1 MKKTKGVEIL
11 SGKSSEINGP
21 FYADN
26 NDACFKSSMENH
38 MNKRIKV
45 AINGYGVIGRRV
57 ADAVLLQTDMELV
70 GVSDI
75 SFDARIQIVLSNKV
89 ELYAST
95 KEAFVSGQKLGIKLK
110 GTLADLLKVSDIVID
125 CTPKRMGAEN
135 ISLYR
140 EHNVKFIFQGGEKHE
155 VTGHSFVAEANYAE
169 AIGRESTRVV
179 SCNTTSIVRTLTALK
194 KTNALKCARGVI
206 LRRSTD
212 PWKSHLKGI
221 INTLVPEEKIPSHQ
235 GPDTKTVDP
244 SLDVITMAVMVPET
258 LGHLHYWSIQLSKEI
273 QREELVEAFKKSSR
287 IMLVKASDGLTAINT
302 IKELMLDLGRPHGN
316 LYEVAMWENLI
327 EVQGEEAFYA
337 YMVDNQAI
345 VIPETIDAI
354 RALDGKIS
362 NVEESIELTNDALG
376 IKNLFI

>member
-1 MKKTKGVEIL
+1 
-11 SGKSSEINGP
+11 
-21 FYADN
+21 
-26 NDACFKSSMENH
+26 

-57 ADAVLLQTDMELV
+57 ADAVLLQNDMELM

-75 SFDARIQIVLSNKV
+75 TFDARIRAVLSNKV

-95 KEAFVSGQKLGIKLK
+95 KEAFASGQKMEMKLK
-110 GTLADLLKVSDIVID
+110 GILPDLLKVSDIVVD
-125 CTPKRMGAEN
+125 CTPKSMGAEN
-135 ISLYR
+135 VSLYR
-140 EHNVKFIFQGGEKHE
+140 EHNVKFILQGGEKHE
-155 VTGHSFVAEANYAE
+155 VTGHSFVAESNYAE

-179 SCNTTSIVRTLTALK
+179 SCNTTSIVRTLTVLK
-194 KTNALKCARGVI
+194 KTNALKCARGVL
-206 LRRSTD
+206 LRRATD
-212 PWKSHLKGI
+212 PWKSHEKGI
-221 INTLVPEEKIPSHQ
+221 LNTLVPEEKIPSHQ
-235 GPDTKTVDP
+235 GPDAKTVDP

-273 QREELVEAFKKSSR
+273 ERQELVEAFKKCSR

-327 EVQGEEAFYA
+327 EARGEEAFYA

-354 RALDGKIS
+354 RALDGKIV
-362 NVEESIELTNDALG
+362 NVEDSIEMTNTSLG
-376 IKNLFI
+376 IKKLNF

>member
-1 MKKTKGVEIL
+1 
-11 SGKSSEINGP
+11 
-21 FYADN
+21 
-26 NDACFKSSMENH
+26 

-57 ADAVLLQTDMELV
+57 TDAVLLQNDMELV
-70 GVSDI
+70 GVSDV
-75 SFDARIQIVLSNKV
+75 SFDARIRAVLNNKV

-95 KEAFVSGQKLGIKLK
+95 KESFESAKEKEIKLK
-110 GTLADLLKVSDIVID
+110 GTLKDLLNVSDIVVD
-125 CTPKRMGAEN
+125 CTPKNMGAKN
-135 ISLYR
+135 VALYR
-140 EHNVKFIFQGGEKHE
+140 EHKVKFILQGGEKHE
-155 VTGHSFVAEANYAE
+155 VTGHSFVAESNYAE
-169 AIGRESTRVV
+169 ALERESTRVV
-179 SCNTTSIVRTLTALK
+179 SCNTTSIVRTLTVLK

-221 INTLVPEEKIPSHQ
+221 LNTLVPEEKIHSHQ
-235 GPDTKTVDP
+235 GPDANTVDR

-302 IKELMLDLGRPHGN
+302 VKELMLDLGRPHGN

-327 EVQGEEAFYA
+327 ETRGEEAFYA

-354 RALDGKIS
+354 RALDGR
-362 NVEESIELTNDALG
+362 VVHVQESIELTNDALG
-376 IKNLFI
+376 IKKINF